1 MFIAVAALLWGG
13 SATLGKLAFQGAI
26 PFLRVSGPSPIEVI
40 LLAQTRTA
48 LALLLLAPYLLL
60 RYGKGLLSIP
70 KSDIWKC
77 MAVGTVGI
85 AASNFFYYFAIAKT
99 TVATA
104 IIVQYTAPVWVLL
117 YMVSRGLQHASW
129 QRVVAVAM
137 AVVGAVMAV
146 GTLRFTAAAPFVH
159 LSGLKL
165 NMLGVLA
172 PFGASLSFAFYNVSA
187 GAIIARRHRW
197 AVFTFA
203 LVGAV
208 IFWLIINPPWKVIA
222 AHYTSQQW
230 LFLLIFSITSMLLPF
245 SFYFAGLQY
254 LDATRAIVTSCL
266 EPVFAILFAATFA
279 HESFGWPQVVGMAAV
294 IAGTIIIQMPE
305 QVS

>member
-1 MFIAVAALLWGG
+1 LLWGG

-26 PFLRVSGPSPIEVI
+26 PFLRVDGPSPIEVVI
-40 LLAQTRTA
+40 LAQTRTA
-48 LALLLLAPYLLL
+48 LALLLLTPYLLT
-60 RYGKGLLSIP
+60 RYGTQFFAIP
-70 KSDIWKC
+70 RADILKC

-85 AASNFFYYFAIAKT
+85 AASNFFYYYAIAKT

-137 AVVGAVMAV
+137 AVVGAVMAI
-146 GTLRFTAAAPFVH
+146 GTLNFTASAPFVQ
-159 LSGLKL
+159 LTGLKL
-165 NMLGVLA
+165 NALGVLA
-172 PFGASLSFAFYNVSA
+172 ALGASFSFAFYNVSA

-197 AVFTFA
+197 SVFVYA
-203 LVGAV
+203 LVGSV
-208 IFWLIINPPWKVIA
+208 LFWLIINPPWKIIA
-222 AHYTSQQW
+222 AHYTPQQW
-230 LFLLIFSITSMLLPF
+230 LFLLIFSVTSMLLPF

-266 EPVFAILFAATFA
+266 EPVFAILFATTFA
-279 HESFGWPQVVGMAAV
+279 HEPFGWPQVIGMAAV
-294 IAGTIIIQMPE
+294 IAGTIIIQRPE
-305 QVS
+305 